1 MDVGHRVS
9 VKATIRKY
17 VTNRASVTIPS
28 FNQPFSITPTE
39 GAKIGDEVTL

>member
-28 FNQPFSITPTE
+28 FIQPFSITPTG